1 MYVGALEIDVLFGDI
16 RSLKE
21 KRSYVKPIVA
31 ELKKFGVA
39 VSEVGDAD
47 RLRRA
52 LFGVAAVSGEIGHV
66 HEVLNRCERHV
77 AGKPELELLSVRRRI
92 LGPED

>member
-21 KRSYVKPIVA
+21 KRSQVKPILA
-31 ELKKFGVA
+31 ELKKFAVA
-39 VSEVGDAD
+39 ASEVGDAN

-52 LFGVAAVSGEIGHV
+52 IFGIAAVSGEIGHV
-66 HEVLNRCERHV
+66 HEVLDRCERHV
-77 AGKPELELLSVRRRI
+77 AAKPELELLSVRRRI

>member
-1 MYVGALEIDVLFGDI
+1 MYVGALEIDVLFGDV

-31 ELKKFGVA
+31 ELKRFGVA
-39 VSEVGDAD
+39 ASEVGDSD

-52 LFGVAAVSGEIGHV
+52 LFGVAAVSGDVGHV
-66 HEVLNRCERHV
+66 HEVLDRCERLV
-77 AGKPELELLSVRRRI
+77 AAKPELELLSVHRRI